1 MSFSTRYCAAHFLS
15 MMRVSL
21 IYLRKLNQVS
31 QYGSCIDV
39 EEYDVIVSQLLFI
52 FTCLFLYPFHSYLS
66 ICYFDPS
73 PRFSLDFLPFLSLP
87 VSFSLFLSFSLSI
100 YLSFSYT
107 TFLSHFITVS
117 HYRCLSSSVSVRDVL
132 SSIPFVSIIEGFDPA
147 TSGSR
152 SDQAH
157 YHPRLVT
164 VTLIQHSIT
173 NITLL

>member
-1 MSFSTRYCAAHFLS
+1 MSLYLNYFLLS
-15 MMRVSL
+15 PVFISIPSIP
-21 IYLRKLNQVS
+21 IYLYATL
-31 QYGSCIDV
+31 
-39 EEYDVIVSQLLFI
+39 
-52 FTCLFLYPFHSYLS
+52 TP
-66 ICYFDPS
+66 
-73 PRFSLDFLPFLSLP
+73 LP
-87 VSFSLFLSFSLSI
+87 VSLSISFLSSPPLSLSLSFSLSLFLSPSLSFYFLPYLTLPVSL
-100 YLSFSYT
+100 YLS
-107 TFLSHFITVS
+107 LSV
-117 HYRCLSSSVSVRDVL
+117 SVSVRDVL

>member
-1 MSFSTRYCAAHFLS
+1 MQKSMMSLYLNYFLFSPVFFSIPSIPIYLYATLTPLPVSLSISFLSSPSLSLSLSFSLS
-15 MMRVSL
+15 PSL
-21 IYLRKLNQVS
+21 Y
-31 QYGSCIDV
+31 
-39 EEYDVIVSQLLFI
+39 
-52 FTCLFLYPFHSYLS
+52 
-66 ICYFDPS
+66 
-73 PRFSLDFLPFLSLP
+73 LSLP
-87 VSFSLFLSFSLSI
+87 LSLFLSFSLSI

-173 NITLL
+173 NITLLCDREEEI